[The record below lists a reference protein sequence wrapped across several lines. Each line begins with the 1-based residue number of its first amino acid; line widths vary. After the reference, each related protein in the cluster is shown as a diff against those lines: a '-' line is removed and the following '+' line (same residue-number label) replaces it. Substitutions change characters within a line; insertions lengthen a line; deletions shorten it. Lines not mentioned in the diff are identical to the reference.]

1 MNPSR
6 LFIERPVAT
15 VLLMLA
21 VLGSGIFAYRMLA
34 VSALPEVDYPT
45 IQVTTLFPGA
55 SPRVMSDA
63 VTAPLE
69 RTLGQMSGLS
79 QMYSTSSAG
88 ASVITLRFDLEL
100 PLDEAEQEV
109 QAAINSASNLLPND
123 LPDPPTYRKVNPADS
138 PVLILAASS
147 DSMPLTEV
155 QDLINTR
162 IALKLSQVSGVGLV
176 TLAGGHQAAVR
187 ISANPVAL
195 AAHGLSLQ
203 DVYTAVNAGNV
214 NGSKGGFDGK
224 YRSIMLD
231 ANDQLRNASEY
242 AGLILKYENG
252 APLRLGDVATIEQ
265 APENQYQA
273 ATANGKPAILIK
285 VQRQPGANVIK
296 VVDQIKALLPSLRE
310 GLPGAVKIETLS
322 DRTETIRASVHD
334 VQFELLLSIA
344 LVVMVTFLFL
354 RSAVATFIP
363 GVAVPL
369 SLVATFGVM
378 YLCGFSVDNM
388 SLMALTIATGF
399 VIDDA
404 IVMVENISRHL
415 EAGEKPLQAAFKGS
429 REIAFTIVSL
439 TVSLVAVLIPLLF
452 MQDVVGRL
460 FREFAITLAASIV
473 VSMLVSLSLTPMLCG
488 HLLRRAPEGGEGRF
502 QRWGTLQ
509 FDRLVAVYD
518 RALIWVLDHQRLTL
532 LVALAT
538 FVLTTLLYLYVPK
551 GFFPPQDNGLIEGT
565 TVASQNVSFAE
576 MARRQ
581 ADVVQRILKDPA
593 VASVAS
599 TIGVDGVNGTLNSG
613 RLQIELKPYG
623 ERDQSA
629 SEVVRRLQSINHS
642 LSGMNL
648 YLVAGQDLTVDDRI
662 TASQYQFTLDDLD
675 SERLY
680 DLVPKLVADLRQQ
693 PALTNVV
700 ADLQNQGRVAYV
712 HLDRAV
718 AGRYGISAAD
728 VDTALYNAFGQRLIS
743 TIFTQANQ
751 YRVVLQVPSQFRQGP
766 QALRD
771 VYLTG
776 ANGQMVR
783 LTDVARIEQRTAPL
797 QITRLDQ
804 MPAVGVSFDLAD
816 GYSLED
822 AQAAISQAMTSL
834 DPDNSVR
841 LQYQGAASAFQRAT
855 GNTLWLILAALLT
868 MYVVLGVL
876 YESFIHPLTILSTLP
891 PAAIG
896 ALLALVLTGTE
907 FTLFALIG
915 IILLIG
921 IVKKNAILMIDFA
934 LQARRHQGM
943 NAHDAIHRACLLRL
957 RPILM
962 TTMAALLGALPLML
976 ASGTGAELRQPLG
989 LVIVG
994 GLLLSQ
1000 LLTLFTTPVIY
1011 LMFERLSERLRRR
1024 FAGNEPSDSDLA
1036 GEDEP

>member
-88 ASVITLRFDLEL
+88 ASVITLRFDLAL

-187 ISANPVAL
+187 ISANPLAL

-203 DVYTAVNAGNV
+203 DVYTAVNDGNV

-231 ANDQLRNASEY
+231 ANDQLRSASEY

-310 GLPGAVKIETLS
+310 GLPGSVKIETLS

-354 RSAVATFIP
+354 RSVVATFIP

-460 FREFAITLAASIV
+460 FREFAITLAAAIV

-488 HLLRRAPEGGEGRF
+488 HLLRHIPKEKEGRF

-518 RALIWVLDHQRLTL
+518 RALVWVLDHQRLTL

-623 ERDQSA
+623 ERDEPA
-629 SEVVRRLQSINHS
+629 SEVVRRLQTISHS
-642 LSGMNL
+642 LSGMDL

-680 DLVPKLVADLRQQ
+680 DLVPKLVAELRQQ
-693 PALTNVV
+693 PALTHVV

-718 AGRYGISAAD
+718 AGRYGITAAD
-728 VDTALYNAFGQRLIS
+728 VNTALYNAFGQRLIS

-751 YRVVLQVPSQFRQGP
+751 YRVVLQVPSRFRQGP
-766 QALRD
+766 EALHD

-776 ANGQMVR
+776 SNGQMVR

-822 AQAAISQAMTSL
+822 AQTAISQAMTSL
-834 DPDNSVR
+834 DPDHSVR

-934 LQARRHQGM
+934 LQARRHQGL

-1024 FAGNEPSDSDLA
+1024 FAGNEPDDSDLA